1 MKLSAKGFLFAVLW
15 VTDHQKSDPST
26 QSEKSLGRGKNCP
39 LEPGIPCQCAR
50 HNVSSVCSV
59 HFAYFILHMLVGIV
73 MAGYTL
79 ILDLAKAHYTEAV
92 YAAAFKLKI
101 WLTFLFAKC
110 SISNIFYGV

>member
-1 MKLSAKGFLFAVLW
+1 MLW

-26 QSEKSLGRGKNCP
+26 PSEKSLGRGKNCP

-110 SISNIFYGV
+110 SISNVFKWG